1 MANMTN
7 TFFSDK
13 ISPQQLFCLL
23 LLSRIS
29 AEIIYPVSTESIG
42 GEAMTA
48 LLIAE
53 LIRFLLTL
61 PVIIFSFRTKRDTPE
76 FYGAAYSKNKFL
88 GWIITVFAA
97 LLLIA
102 AGARTLLAVTSFA
115 GRSLLPK
122 FSAIII
128 CIIAAAFS
136 VYAAF
141 MGAEAIA
148 RAGVLFLVAAAVIT
162 AAVMLADI
170 PYMRFGEIKAEYG
183 GLVSDVINRL
193 FGGGDYLIFAAL
205 LPFVGGKKHAAGK
218 SALFFALFSALSGV
232 VLCGFFTLTLRE
244 FYGLSEYPFTAAAS
258 LSDIALFKRLDGA
271 GSAIWALCA
280 VLRAGIMFFSAWSVI
295 MELVRALK
303 GESVAKEGEGA

>member
-1 MANMTN
+1 MANITN
-7 TFFSDK
+7 TFFFNK

-29 AEIIYPVSTESIG
+29 AEIIYPVSRESIG

-53 LIRFLLTL
+53 LIRFVLAL
-61 PVIIFSFRTKRDTPE
+61 PVIIFSLRTKRDTPE

-88 GWIITVFAA
+88 GWITTVFAA
-97 LLLIA
+97 LLLVA

-115 GRSLLPK
+115 QRSLLPK

-141 MGAEAIA
+141 MGVEAIA
-148 RAGVLFLVAAAVIT
+148 RAGVLFLAAAAIVT
-162 AAVMLADI
+162 VAVVFADI
-170 PYMRFGEIKAEYG
+170 PYMRVEGIAAEYG
-183 GLVSDVINRL
+183 GLVSDVIKRL
-193 FGGGDYLIFAAL
+193 FGGGAYLIFAAL
-205 LPFVGGKKHAAGK
+205 LPFVNGKKHAAGK
-218 SALFFALFSALSGV
+218 SVLFFALFAALVGAL
-232 VLCGFFTLTLRE
+232 LCGFFTLTLRE

-258 LSDIALFKRLDGA
+258 LSDIALFKRLDGGGA
-271 GSAIWALCA
+271 AIWSLCA

-303 GESVAKEGEGA
+303 GESAAKEGEQA